1 MLKAWD
7 QEKIDQM
14 VKQMNEKRLEA
25 VNVGEDSRTVRN
37 DSVTE
42 CQSFDQMM
50 IPLKAKST
58 NGSWKV
64 IVNLDNKLRQEIM
77 ISSCK

>member
-1 MLKAWD
+1 MILEAWD
-7 QEKIDQM
+7 KEKIDQM
-14 VKQMNEKRLEA
+14 MKLVKGKGWEV
-25 VNVGEDSRTVRN
+25 VNMSEQGRSGQN
-37 DSVTE
+37 VTE
-42 CQSFDQMM
+42 CQSFDEIM

-64 IVNLDNKLRQEIM
+64 IVNLENKLHQEIM